1 MMSFP
6 GFPSALCPRLSTG
19 ETRNPKT
26 PISTDQKKK
35 KNPPESAHE
44 LKDQERGG
52 LKDKIMRPNA
62 GEDVGTGSLKSWK
75 LLWQL
80 L

>member
-6 GFPSALCPRLSTG
+6 GFPSASCPRLSAG

-35 KNPPESAHE
+35 KKKTP
-44 LKDQERGG
+44 Q
-52 LKDKIMRPNA
+52 
-62 GEDVGTGSLKSWK
+62 SLLVS
-75 LLWQL
+75 
-80 L
+80 

>member
-35 KNPPESAHE
+35 KPTRVCS
-44 LKDQERGG
+44 
-52 LKDKIMRPNA
+52 
-62 GEDVGTGSLKSWK
+62 
-75 LLWQL
+75 
-80 L
+80 